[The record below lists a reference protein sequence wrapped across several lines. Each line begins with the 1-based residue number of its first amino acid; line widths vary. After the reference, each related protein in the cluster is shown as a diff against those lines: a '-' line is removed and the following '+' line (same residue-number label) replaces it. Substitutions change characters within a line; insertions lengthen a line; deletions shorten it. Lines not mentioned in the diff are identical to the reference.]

1 MAEGDSP
8 EAVAW
13 QLLLTI
19 ARAEGVH
26 LERERGGWSKNQIL
40 ATYRECLAVVKSETG
55 ERTAAGDADGIE
67 PISRKR
73 FGVNKSHDSAIGA

>member
-1 MAEGDSP
+1 MAEPRGDSP

-26 LERERGGWSKNQIL
+26 LEHERGGWSKDQIL
-40 ATYRECLAVVKSETG
+40 ATYRECLEAVRSDAR
-55 ERTAAGDADGIE
+55 ERTAPRDADSIE
-67 PISRKR
+67 LISRKR
-73 FGVNKSHDSAIGA
+73 NGANRAA